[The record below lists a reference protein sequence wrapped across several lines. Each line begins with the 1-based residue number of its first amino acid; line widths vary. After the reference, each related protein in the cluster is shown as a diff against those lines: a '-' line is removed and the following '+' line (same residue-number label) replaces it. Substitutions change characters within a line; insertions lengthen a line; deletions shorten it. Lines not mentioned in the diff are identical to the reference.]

1 MSKVTAVFF
10 SPTGGSRRSV
20 MSMSETLSGGEY
32 ATIDLTPVQTP
43 PIQHFGKDDFV
54 VFGVPCYKGRIPVL
68 AAQRLSALYGTETPC
83 IISVT
88 YGNRD
93 YDDALLELHDLV
105 TAQGFHPEGA
115 AALVGRH
122 TFGEIQ
128 LDRPNSKD
136 AMENSYFA
144 EQVLA
149 RMRRG
154 EEPFLH
160 IPGERP
166 YRGEGTG
173 AGFIPLTSESC
184 INCGLCVKECPA
196 GAIAD
201 DCRTIDGSKC
211 LSCFRCIR
219 FCPRQAKHMNVEP
232 YLSFAHDFSIKL
244 STRRDN
250 EYFL

>member
-1 MSKVTAVFF
+1 MTSVTAVFF

-20 MSMSETLSGGEY
+20 ISMAEALSGGTC
-32 ATIDLTPVQTP
+32 ASIDLTPVQTP
-43 PIQHFGKDDFV
+43 PAQQFGKDDFV
-54 VFGVPCYKGRIPVL
+54 VFGVPCYKGRVPVL
-68 AAQRLSALYGTETPC
+68 AVQRLSALRGTETPC
-83 IISVT
+83 IITVT

-93 YDDALLELHDLV
+93 YDDALLELYDLV
-105 TAQGFHPEGA
+105 TAQGFRPEGA

-128 LDRPNSKD
+128 TSRPDSND
-136 AMENSYFA
+136 AAENSRFV

-154 EEPFLH
+154 EAPALH
-160 IPGERP
+160 IKGERP

-173 AGFIPLTSESC
+173 AGFVPLTSEAC
-184 INCGLCVKECPA
+184 TNCGLCVKECPA

-201 DCRTIDGSKC
+201 DCRTIDSSAC

-219 FCPRQAKHMNVEP
+219 LCPEQAKHMNVEP
-232 YLSFAHDFSIKL
+232 YLSFARDFSLKL
-244 STRRDN
+244 SARREN